1 MVPTNPIKPDPG
13 GPLKTETDIDGLVDK
28 FEGPSHSLSGRLTLL
43 VPIIGFVWSA
53 WQLWIASPFPFQ
65 LGFGIFVDL
74 PARGL
79 HLAFGLLLGIV
90 MFPTVWETRKRW
102 RNWLT
107 VSLAG
112 LAFAACSYVLFAYD
126 GIVDRN
132 GILLEIE
139 LGRFSVPFEALLGGF
154 GILVLL
160 EATRRSVGLP
170 LVIVCIIFLL
180 YSIFGQSMPDIISHK
195 GVSLERL
202 VGYQWLSS
210 EAIFG
215 IPVDVSVS
223 YVFLFV
229 LFGAFMDKAGAGRF
243 FLDVSFAMVG
253 RYRGGPAKAA
263 IMASGLTG
271 TVSGSSIANTVTT
284 GAFTI
289 PLMKKMGLPAHKA
302 GAIEVAAS
310 TNGQLMPPIMG
321 ASAFIIA
328 EFIGIS
334 YYDVIVHAA
343 IPAFISYCA
352 LFYISHLEAM
362 KLGLRGMPRSETPDV
377 WPTLKAGVHFLI
389 PIGVL
394 IYLLLV
400 ERWSPGSAVFY
411 AILLMAGIIVINSLL
426 AARTAN
432 QPVASGIQAG
442 CITIFDAMVS
452 GAKSMAGVTAAVGA
466 AGIIVGAVSSTG
478 LNNAMLSV
486 IEAISQGNFYILLP
500 LVAVVCLILGMG
512 LPTTANYIV
521 VASLMATV
529 LVELG
534 NASGLVIPLIA
545 VHLYV
550 FYFGLMAD
558 STPPVCLAA
567 FAASAISGAN
577 PMRTG
582 VQSFLYDIRTAI
594 LPIVFIFNPE
604 LLLVGVTSI
613 WHGLSI
619 FVVSLIA
626 ILCFASLTQGWLLT
640 KLSII
645 ERLLLAVIVMALFRP
660 DFLMDR
666 LYPQFIPLNLSEVA
680 TGTNSAVP
688 TDRAVRLHV
697 TRETEYGDRFKLF
710 VIPADEP
717 GTQPAEPLGDRIGA
731 TLEIEADQRAYISN
745 TEFNGPGEKL
755 GLTFGDYITAI
766 DVEQSDRPA
775 KEWVYPFG
783 LLLLGLVFFIQ
794 TIKSRRKH
802 IAAPTPSGGTGS

>member
-1 MVPTNPIKPDPG
+1 MTSKPKIDA
-13 GPLKTETDIDGLVDK
+13 TDVDALVEE
-28 FEGPSHSLSGRLTLL
+28 FEGPSHALGGRLVLL
-43 VPIIGFVWSA
+43 VPIVGFIWSA
-53 WQLWIASPFPFQ
+53 WQLWIASPLPFQ
-65 LGFGIFVDL
+65 FGFGIFVDL
-74 PARGL
+74 PARAL
-79 HLAFGLLLGIV
+79 HLAFGLLLGFL
-90 MFPTVWETRKRW
+90 MFPTIWEARSLA
-102 RNWLT
+102 RNWIAIAL
-107 VSLAG
+107 G
-112 LAFAACSYVLFAYD
+112 IIAFAICAYGWIGYD

-132 GILLEIE
+132 GILLEWPVEGFNI
-139 LGRFSVPFEALLGGF
+139 PFEAILAGLG
-154 GILVLL
+154 IVLLL
-160 EATRRSVGLP
+160 EATRRSVGAP
-170 LVIVCIIFLL
+170 LVIVCIVFLL
-180 YSIFGQSMPDIISHK
+180 YSVFGQSMPDIISHK
-195 GVSLERL
+195 GVSVERL

-210 EAIFG
+210 EAVFG
-215 IPVDVSVS
+215 IPIDVSVS

-243 FLDVSFAMVG
+243 FLDVSFALVG
-253 RYRGGPAKAA
+253 QYRGGPAKAA

-343 IPAFISYCA
+343 IPAVISYCA

-362 KLGLRGMPRSETPDV
+362 KLGLRGLPRSETPDI
-377 WPTLKAGVHFLI
+377 WPVLKNGIHFLI

-411 AILLMAGIIVINSLL
+411 AILLMIVIIFVNGVN
-426 AARTAN
+426 AARAAN
-432 QPVASGIQAG
+432 QPMLSGLLG
-442 CITIFDAMVS
+442 GGVTVFHAMVS

-500 LVAVVCLILGMG
+500 LVAIVCLILGMG

-550 FYFGLMAD
+550 LYFGLMAD

-582 VQSFLYDIRTAI
+582 VQSFLYDIRTSI

-604 LLLVGVTSI
+604 LLLVGVTSL
-613 WHGLSI
+613 WHGLSV

-640 KLSII
+640 RLWIV
-645 ERLLLAVIVMALFRP
+645 ERLMLACVVVALFRP
-660 DFLMDR
+660 DFFMDR
-666 LYPQFIPLNLSEVA
+666 LYPQYAPLDI
-680 TGTNSAVP
+680 SAITASSVP
-688 TDRAVRLHV
+688 NDRAIRLHI
-697 TRETEYGDRFKLF
+697 TRETEYGDRYKLF
-710 VIPADEP
+710 VLPAPQGEKT
-717 GTQPAEPLGDRIGA
+717 GGELLAKRIGA
-731 TLEIEADQRAYISN
+731 TLNREKDGRYSVSN
-745 TEFNGPGEKL
+745 TVFQGAGEKA
-755 GLTFGDYITAI
+755 GLTFGDYVTNV
-766 DVEQSDRPA
+766 DVEQFGRPA
-775 KEWVYPFG
+775 KEWVYPIGF
-783 LLLLGLVFFIQ
+783 LILGLVFLLQIY
-794 TIKSRRKH
+794 KSRQTDGTKN
-802 IAAPTPSGGTGS
+802 TQSGGEAS

>member
-1 MVPTNPIKPDPG
+1 MTSQ
-13 GPLKTETDIDGLVDK
+13 IDVDDLVEK
-28 FEGPSHSLSGRLTLL
+28 FEGPQRTLSGQLACLVSLL
-43 VPIIGFVWSA
+43 AFAWSA
-53 WQLWIASPFPFQ
+53 WQLWIASPFPF
-65 LGFGIFVDL
+65 LFGWGIFVDL

-79 HLAFGLLLGIV
+79 HLAFGLALGFL
-90 MFPTVWETRKRW
+90 MFPSVWEAEKTW
-102 RNWLT
+102 RNGITIVLG
-107 VSLAG
+107 G
-112 LAFAACSYVLFAYD
+112 LAFLVCAYGWFAYD
-126 GIVDRN
+126 GIVSRD
-132 GILLEIE
+132 GILLTLPVARWDI
-139 LGRFSVPFEALLGGF
+139 PAEAILGGA
-154 GILVLL
+154 GIVLLL

-170 LVIVCIIFLL
+170 LVIVCGVFLA
-180 YSIFGQSMPDIISHK
+180 YSIYGQSMPDVISHK

-202 VGYQWLSS
+202 IGYQWLSS

-215 IPVDVSVS
+215 IPIDVSVS

-243 FLDVSFAMVG
+243 FLDLSFGLVG
-253 RYRGGPAKAA
+253 QYRGGPAKAA

-289 PLMKKMGLPAHKA
+289 PLMKKMGFPAYKA

-343 IPAFISYCA
+343 IPAIISYCA
-352 LFYISHLEAM
+352 LFYISHLEAVKM
-362 KLGLRGMPRSETPDV
+362 GIRGIPKSETPNV
-377 WPTLKAGVHFLI
+377 RETLRGGIHFLI
-389 PIGVL
+389 PIAIL

-411 AILLMAGIIVINSLL
+411 SIVLMVGIIFINSVVR
-426 AARTAN
+426 ARAD
-432 QPVASGIQAG
+432 QHSIADGLMQG
-442 CITIFDAMVS
+442 CATTCDAMVS

-478 LNNAMLSV
+478 LNNAMLAV

-500 LVAVVCLILGMG
+500 LVAIVCLILGMG

-534 NASGLVIPLIA
+534 SASGIVIPLIA

-550 FYFGLMAD
+550 LYFGLMAD

-582 VQSFLYDIRTAI
+582 VQSFLYDIRTSI

-613 WHGLSI
+613 WHGLTI
-619 FVVSLIA
+619 FAVSLVA
-626 ILCFASLTQGWLLT
+626 ILCFACVTQGWWLT
-640 KLSII
+640 RLTLV
-645 ERLLLAVIVMALFRP
+645 ERLAMAVVVVALFRP
-660 DFLMDR
+660 DAIMNTVL
-666 LYPQFIPLNLSEVA
+666 PQYAPIDFA
-680 TGTNSAVP
+680 TFAADERAELPS
-688 TDRAVRLHV
+688 DRAIRLHV

-710 VIPADEP
+710 VVPPTATEP
-717 GTQPAEPLGDRIGA
+717 GSKMTLRTLTGLDLDLEPDNRFYVANTQ
-731 TLEIEADQRAYISN
+731 
-745 TEFNGPGEKL
+745 FNGPAEKA
-755 GLTFGDYITAI
+755 GVTFGDYLTAI
-766 DVEQSDRPA
+766 DIEQLGRPA
-775 KEWVYPFG
+775 KEWIYLLGF
-783 LLLLGLVFFIQ
+783 LLLGLVFGFQSIKARKMKIGDGGAAVEG
-794 TIKSRRKH
+794 TI
-802 IAAPTPSGGTGS
+802 

>member
-1 MVPTNPIKPDPG
+1 MTAQ
-13 GPLKTETDIDGLVDK
+13 TDVDAIVGQ
-28 FEGPSHSLSGRLTLL
+28 FEGPKRSLRGRLGLL
-43 VPIIGFVWSA
+43 IPLVAFTWA
-53 WQLWIASPFPFQ
+53 LWQVWIASPLPF
-65 LGFGIFVDL
+65 LFGFGIFVDL

-79 HLAFGLLLGIV
+79 HLAFGLLLGLL
-90 MFPTVWETRKRW
+90 MFPSVWESATPW
-102 RNWLT
+102 RNWIT
-107 VSLAG
+107 VG
-112 LAFAACSYVLFAYD
+112 LGGIAFLVCSYGWFAYD
-126 GIVDRN
+126 GIVSRD
-132 GILLEIE
+132 GILLAVDILGIE
-139 LGRFSVPFEALLGGF
+139 MPFEAILGGV
-154 GILVLL
+154 GILLLL

-170 LVIVCIIFLL
+170 LVIVCTVFLL
-180 YSIFGQSMPDIISHK
+180 YSIYGQSMPNVISHK

-202 VGYQWLSS
+202 IGYQWLSS
-210 EAIFG
+210 EAVFG
-215 IPVDVSVS
+215 IPIDVSVS

-243 FLDVSFAMVG
+243 FLDLSFGLVG
-253 RYRGGPAKAA
+253 GYRGGPAKAA

-289 PLMKKMGLPAHKA
+289 PLMKKMGFPAHKA

-343 IPAFISYCA
+343 IPAVISYCA
-352 LFYISHLEAM
+352 LFYISHLESA
-362 KLGLRGMPRSETPDV
+362 KLGITGIAKSEMPDV
-377 WPTLKAGVHFLI
+377 LATLKGGLQFLI
-389 PIGVL
+389 PIAAL

-411 AILLMAGIIVINSLL
+411 AILLMCGIMFISSIVRALKEGRSIANGVRAG
-426 AARTAN
+426 
-432 QPVASGIQAG
+432 GILTFQ
-442 CITIFDAMVS
+442 AMVS

-486 IEAISQGNFYILLP
+486 IEAISQGNFYVLLP

-534 NASGLVIPLIA
+534 NASGLAVPLIA

-550 FYFGLMAD
+550 LYFGLMAD

-582 VQSFLYDIRTAI
+582 VQSFLYDIRTSI
-594 LPIVFIFNPE
+594 LPIVFIFNTE
-604 LLLVGVTSI
+604 LLLVGVTSF

-619 FVVSLIA
+619 FIVSLVA
-626 ILCFASLTQGWLLT
+626 ILCFACVTQGWMLAKMSVL
-640 KLSII
+640 
-645 ERLLLAVIVMALFRP
+645 ERVVLMLVVVALFRP
-660 DFLMDR
+660 EAIMNRVFPEFQPVSLAQVVSGDQISLPSDR
-666 LYPQFIPLNLSEVA
+666 SI
-680 TGTNSAVP
+680 
-688 TDRAVRLHV
+688 RIHV
-697 TRETEYGDRFKLF
+697 TRETEYGDRYKLF
-710 VIPADEP
+710 VIPPPEDGARH
-717 GTQPAEPLGDRIGA
+717 GTSFGEQLGITGRLDDDGR
-731 TLEIEADQRAYISN
+731 LNVSN
-745 TEFNGPGEKL
+745 TKFNGPADSA
-755 GLTFGDYITAI
+755 GLTFGDYVTAI
-766 DVEQSDRPA
+766 DIEEVGRPA
-775 KEWVYPFG
+775 KEWVYLAGF
-783 LLLLGLVFFIQ
+783 LLLALIILLQSF
-794 TIKSRRKH
+794 KSRRMAERGNNPARKVNE
-802 IAAPTPSGGTGS
+802 

>member
-1 MVPTNPIKPDPG
+1 MV
-13 GPLKTETDIDGLVDK
+13 LKAETDIEALVEE
-28 FEGPSHSLSGRLTLL
+28 FEGPGRRLHGRLALL
-43 VPIIGFVWSA
+43 VPFIAFIWSA
-53 WQLWIASPFPFQ
+53 WQLWIASPLPFE

-79 HLAFGLLLGIV
+79 HLAFGLLLGFL
-90 MFPTVWETRKRW
+90 MFPSVWESQAPW
-102 RNWLT
+102 RNVLT
-107 VSLAG
+107 LA
-112 LAFAACSYVLFAYD
+112 LAFAAFAVCAYVWVAYG
-126 GIVDRN
+126 GIVDRD
-132 GILLEIE
+132 GILLEVPMA
-139 LGRFSVPFEALLGGF
+139 GFDFPFEAVLAGLG
-154 GILVLL
+154 IVLLL

-170 LVIVCIIFLL
+170 LVIVCAVFLL
-180 YSIFGQSMPDIISHK
+180 YSIFGQSMPDVISHK
-195 GVSLERL
+195 GVSVERL

-210 EAIFG
+210 EAVFG
-215 IPVDVSVS
+215 IPIDVSVS

-243 FLDVSFAMVG
+243 FLDVSFALVG

-343 IPAFISYCA
+343 IPAVISYCA

-362 KLGLRGMPRSETPDV
+362 KLGLRGMARSETPDA
-377 WPTLKAGVHFLI
+377 WQTFKGGIHFLI
-389 PIGVL
+389 PIGAL

-411 AILLMAGIIVINSLL
+411 AILLMTGIIFVNCLMQ
-426 AARTAN
+426 AR
-432 QPVASGIQAG
+432 ASGRPLPAG
-442 CITIFDAMVS
+442 LWAGLVTVFDAMVA

-534 NASGLVIPLIA
+534 NASGLAIPLIA

-550 FYFGLMAD
+550 LYFGLMAD

-594 LPIVFIFNPE
+594 LPVVFIFNTE
-604 LLLVGVTSI
+604 LLLVGVTSF
-613 WHGLSI
+613 WHGLTV
-619 FVVSLIA
+619 FAVSLIA
-626 ILCFASLTQGWLLT
+626 ILCFASITQGWLLT
-640 KLSII
+640 RLSIL
-645 ERLLLAVIVMALFRP
+645 ERLLLAVVVVALFRP
-660 DFLMDR
+660 DFLMNR
-666 LYPQFIPLNLSEVA
+666 IFPQFSPIPLSQIAEE
-680 TGTNSAVP
+680 TGAAVP
-688 TDRAVRLHV
+688 DDRAVRLHV

-710 VIPADEP
+710 VLPRPDDAAAGSRPLAARAGATMEVETD
-717 GTQPAEPLGDRIGA
+717 GRLYVSNLDFTGPAEKAGV
-731 TLEIEADQRAYISN
+731 
-745 TEFNGPGEKL
+745 
-755 GLTFGDYITAI
+755 TFGDYITSI
-766 DVEQSDRPA
+766 DVEQLDRPA

-783 LLLLGLVFFIQ
+783 LLVLAIVLMVQLHKTGGIG
-794 TIKSRRKH
+794 SRRRLSSQDS
-802 IAAPTPSGGTGS
+802 TS

>member
-1 MVPTNPIKPDPG
+1 MWPDNMTE
-13 GPLKTETDIDGLVDK
+13 KTQAEIDALVEK
-28 FEGPSHSLSGRLTLL
+28 YEGPEQSLQGKLTIL
-43 VPIIGFVWSA
+43 IGIVAFTWSL
-53 WQLWIASPFPFQ
+53 WQLWIASPLPFD
-65 LGFGIFVDL
+65 LGIGIFVDL
-74 PARGL
+74 PARAL
-79 HLAFGLLLGIV
+79 HLAFGLLLGIL
-90 MFPTVWETRKRW
+90 MFPTAWEASKKW
-102 RNWLT
+102 HNWVT
-107 VSLAG
+107 VTIAVT
-112 LAFAACSYVLFAYD
+112 AFLVCIYGWLGYD
-126 GIVDRN
+126 GIVDRD
-132 GILLEIE
+132 GILLEWTVAGFTIP
-139 LGRFSVPFEALLGGF
+139 VEAILGGL
-154 GILVLL
+154 GMLLLL
-160 EATRRSVGLP
+160 EATRRSVGIP
-170 LVIVCIIFLL
+170 LVIVCCIFLL
-180 YSIFGQSMPDIISHK
+180 YSVFGQSMPDIVSHK
-195 GVSLERL
+195 GVSFERL

-215 IPVDVSVS
+215 IPIDVSVS

-243 FLDVSFAMVG
+243 FLDLSFGLVG

-263 IMASGLTG
+263 IMASALTG

-289 PLMKKMGLPAHKA
+289 PLMKKMGFPAHKA

-334 YYDVIVHAA
+334 YFDVIKHAA
-343 IPAFISYCA
+343 IPAIISYCA
-352 LFYISHLEAM
+352 LFYISHLESM
-362 KLGLRGMPRSETPDV
+362 KMGIKGMPKSETPQV
-377 WPTLKAGVHFLI
+377 RKTLKAGIHFLI

-411 AILLMAGIIVINSLL
+411 AILLMIGIIFINEVRCARKDKRTFAQGIL
-426 AARTAN
+426 AGS
-432 QPVASGIQAG
+432 VVS
-442 CITIFDAMVS
+442 FEAMVS

-534 NASGLVIPLIA
+534 SASGLQIPLIA
-545 VHLYV
+545 IHLYV
-550 FYFGLMAD
+550 LYFGLMAD

-582 VQSFLYDIRTAI
+582 VQSFLYDIRTSI

-604 LLLVGVTSI
+604 LLLVGVESV
-613 WHGLSI
+613 WHGVSV

-626 ILCFASLTQGWLLT
+626 ILSFACVTQGWFVT
-640 KLSII
+640 RMNVS
-645 ERLLLAVIVMALFRP
+645 ERVLMMMVVVMLFRP
-660 DFLMDR
+660 DAIMNQI
-666 LYPQFIPLNLSEVA
+666 YPQYEPIEFSQVTSHESEVLPA
-680 TGTNSAVP
+680 
-688 TDRAVRLHV
+688 DRALRLHI

-710 VIPADEP
+710 VIPAIESS
-717 GTQPAEPLGDRIGA
+717 TQPQLNLGARGGLTVELETEDR
-731 TLEIEADQRAYISN
+731 LYVSN
-745 TEFNGPGEKL
+745 TVFNGLAETAGV
-755 GLTFGDYITAI
+755 TFGDIVTG
-766 DVEQSDRPA
+766 VEVEVVDRPA
-775 KEWVYPFG
+775 KEWVYVLGF
-783 LLLLGLVFFIQ
+783 LILGLVIFYQ
-794 TIKSRRKH
+794 LLKSRRT
-802 IAAPTPSGGTGS
+802 AVTTNQVEA

>member
-1 MVPTNPIKPDPG
+1 MM
-13 GPLKTETDIDGLVDK
+13 KTESDIDALVEK
-28 FEGPSHSLSGRLTLL
+28 FEGPKHALSGRLALL
-43 VPIIGFVWSA
+43 VPLVAFTWSA

-65 LGFGIFVDL
+65 YGIGIFVDL

-79 HLAFGLLLGIV
+79 HLAFGLLLGFL
-90 MFPTVWETRKRW
+90 MFPAAWEAAKAW
-102 RNWLT
+102 RNSVTLALGALAAT
-107 VSLAG
+107 VCAYG
-112 LAFAACSYVLFAYD
+112 WIAYD
-126 GIVDRN
+126 GIVSRD
-132 GILLEIE
+132 GILLEVAAGGIDI
-139 LGRFSVPFEALLGGF
+139 PFEAILGGA
-154 GILVLL
+154 GILLLL

-170 LVIVCIIFLL
+170 LVIVCVIFLL
-180 YSIFGQSMPDIISHK
+180 YSIYGQSMPDVISHK
-195 GVSLERL
+195 GVSVERL
-202 VGYQWLSS
+202 IGYQWLSS
-210 EAIFG
+210 EAVFG
-215 IPVDVSVS
+215 IPIDVSVS

-243 FLDVSFAMVG
+243 FLDLSFGLVG
-253 RYRGGPAKAA
+253 SYRGGPAKAA

-289 PLMKKMGLPAHKA
+289 PLMKKMGFPAHKA

-343 IPAFISYCA
+343 IPAVISYCA
-352 LFYISHLEAM
+352 LFYISHLESA
-362 KLGLRGMPRSETPDV
+362 KLGIIGIPKSETPDV
-377 WPTLKAGVHFLI
+377 LETLKHGVQYLI

-411 AILLMAGIIVINSLL
+411 AIVLMCGIIF
-426 AARTAN
+426 
-432 QPVASGIQAG
+432 ASAIAKAWRDGRHPAQGILAG
-442 CITIFDAMVS
+442 CMTTFDAMVS

-550 FYFGLMAD
+550 LYFGLMAD

-582 VQSFLYDIRTAI
+582 VQSFLYDIRTSI

-604 LLLVGVTSI
+604 LLLVGVTSV
-613 WHGLSI
+613 WHGLTI

-626 ILCFASLTQGWLLT
+626 ILCFACVTQGWMLT
-640 KLSII
+640 RMNWL
-645 ERLLLAVIVMALFRP
+645 ERIALMIVVVALFRP
-660 DFLMDR
+660 DALMNR
-666 LYPQFIPLNLSEVA
+666 VYPQFAPVA
-680 TGTNSAVP
+680 LAQIAVEDGARLP

-697 TRETEYGDRFKLF
+697 TRETDYGERYKLF
-710 VIPADEP
+710 VIPPPEAAAAERQNLADRV
-717 GTQPAEPLGDRIGA
+717 GVSAERDTGDRLLV
-731 TLEIEADQRAYISN
+731 TN
-745 TEFNGPGEKL
+745 TQFNGPAEKA
-755 GLTFGDYITAI
+755 GVTFGDYITAI
-766 DVEQSDRPA
+766 DAEQLDRPA
-775 KEWVYPFG
+775 KEWIYPLGFM
-783 LLLLGLVFFIQ
+783 LLGLVIFLQ
-794 TIKSRRKH
+794 TVKARREPDRSTGDTGE
-802 IAAPTPSGGTGS
+802 PTNDPA

>member
-1 MVPTNPIKPDPG
+1 MTTQSN
-13 GPLKTETDIDGLVDK
+13 IDALVDK
-28 FEGPSHSLSGRLTLL
+28 FEGPQQSLHGKLALL
-43 VPIIGFVWSA
+43 VPLVAFTWSL
-53 WQLWIASPFPFQ
+53 WQLWIASPLPFQ
-65 LGFGIFVDL
+65 FGYGIFVDL

-79 HLAFGLLLGIV
+79 HLAFGLLLGFL
-90 MFPTVWETRKRW
+90 MFPSAWEAAKGWRSWIIVLVGIIAFTVCAYGWF
-102 RNWLT
+102 
-107 VSLAG
+107 G
-112 LAFAACSYVLFAYD
+112 YD
-126 GIVDRN
+126 GIVSRD
-132 GILLEIE
+132 GILL
-139 LGRFSVPFEALLGGF
+139 SVAIAGWQFPIEALLGGL
-154 GILVLL
+154 GIVLLL
-160 EATRRSVGLP
+160 EATRRSVGIP
-170 LVIVCIIFLL
+170 LVVVCVIFLL
-180 YSIFGQSMPDIISHK
+180 YSIYGQSMPDIISHK

-202 VGYQWLSS
+202 IGYQWLSS

-215 IPVDVSVS
+215 IPIDVSVS

-243 FLDVSFAMVG
+243 FLDLSFGLVG

-289 PLMKKMGLPAHKA
+289 PLMKKMGFPAHKA

-343 IPAFISYCA
+343 IPAIISYCA
-352 LFYISHLEAM
+352 LFYISHLESV
-362 KLGLRGMPRSETPDV
+362 KLGIKGMTSSETPDALA
-377 WPTLKAGVHFLI
+377 TLKGGVHFLI

-411 AILLMAGIIVINSLL
+411 AILLMIGIIFIN
-426 AARTAN
+426 AFIEARSDSRSPAH
-432 QPVASGIQAG
+432 GFRAG
-442 CITIFDAMVS
+442 CMTTFDAMVS

-486 IEAISQGNFYILLP
+486 IEAISGGNFYILLP

-550 FYFGLMAD
+550 LYFGLMAD

-582 VQSFLYDIRTAI
+582 VQSFLYDIRTSI

-604 LLLVGVTSI
+604 LLLVGVTSV
-613 WHGLSI
+613 WHGMLI

-626 ILCFASLTQGWLLT
+626 ILCFASITQGWLLT
-640 KLSII
+640 RLSIA
-645 ERLLLAVIVMALFRP
+645 ERVMLAIVVIALFRP
-660 DFLMDR
+660 DAVMNRVF
-666 LYPQFIPLNLSEVA
+666 PQYSPIAAAQLA
-680 TGTNSAVP
+680 SADDAKLP

-710 VIPADEP
+710 VIPPTGADGGGQLSISERT
-717 GTQPAEPLGDRIGA
+717 GL
-731 TLEIEADQRAYISN
+731 TLDPESDGRYNVSN
-745 TEFNGPGEKL
+745 TKFNGPGEKA
-755 GLTFGDYITAI
+755 GITFGDYVTAV
-766 DVEQSDRPA
+766 DVEQTGRPA
-775 KEWVYPFG
+775 KEWIYLIG
-783 LLLLGLVFFIQ
+783 LALLGLVFFLQ
-794 TIKSRRKH
+794 AGKKRRSNRTAGNMA
-802 IAAPTPSGGTGS
+802 IGNQP

>member
-1 MVPTNPIKPDPG
+1 MAEQTQA
-13 GPLKTETDIDGLVDK
+13 DIDALVEK
-28 FEGPSHSLSGRLTLL
+28 FENPERNLQGKFSIL
-43 VPIIGFVWSA
+43 IGFVAFTWSL
-53 WQLWIASPFPFQ
+53 WQLWIASPLPFD

-74 PARGL
+74 PARAL
-79 HLAFGLLLGIV
+79 HLAFGLLLGIL
-90 MFPTVWETRKRW
+90 MFPSAWEAGRKW
-102 RNWLT
+102 RNWVT
-107 VSLAG
+107 FTLAVT
-112 LAFAACSYVLFAYD
+112 AFMVCSYGWLGYD
-126 GIVDRN
+126 GIVDRD
-132 GILLEIE
+132 GILLEWSVAGFTIPIE
-139 LGRFSVPFEALLGGF
+139 AILGGL
-154 GILVLL
+154 GIVLL
-160 EATRRSVGLP
+160 LESTRRSVGIP
-170 LVIVCIIFLL
+170 LVIVCGIFIL
-180 YSIFGQSMPDIISHK
+180 YSVFGQSMPDIISHK
-195 GVSLERL
+195 GVSFERL

-215 IPVDVSVS
+215 IPIDVSVS

-243 FLDVSFAMVG
+243 FLDLSFGLVG

-263 IMASGLTG
+263 IMASALTG

-289 PLMKKMGLPAHKA
+289 PLMKKMGFPAHKA

-343 IPAFISYCA
+343 IPAVISYCA
-352 LFYISHLEAM
+352 LFYISHLESM
-362 KLGLRGMPRSETPDV
+362 KMGIQGMPKSETPSV
-377 WPTLKAGVHFLI
+377 RKTLKSGLHFII

-411 AILLMAGIIVINSLL
+411 AILLMMGIIYINEVRCSRKDKRTFWQGFL
-426 AARTAN
+426 AGT
-432 QPVASGIQAG
+432 VVS
-442 CITIFDAMVS
+442 FEAMVS

-534 NASGLVIPLIA
+534 KASGLEIPLIA

-550 FYFGLMAD
+550 LYFGLMAD

-582 VQSFLYDIRTAI
+582 VQSFLYDIRTSI

-604 LLLVGVTSI
+604 LLLVGVESF
-613 WHGLSI
+613 WHGVSI
-619 FVVSLIA
+619 FIVSLIA
-626 ILCFASLTQGWLLT
+626 ILSFACVTQGWILT
-640 KLSII
+640 RMSIA
-645 ERLLLAVIVMALFRP
+645 ERVLMMVVVVSLFRP
-660 DFLMDR
+660 DAIMNQI
-666 LYPQFIPLNLSEVA
+666 YPQYEPIDFTQVTSQESHVLA
-680 TGTNSAVP
+680 A
-688 TDRAVRLHV
+688 DRALRLHV

-710 VIPADEP
+710 VIQPLE
-717 GTQPAEPLGDRIGA
+717 GTGEAQLNLSDRAGL
-731 TLEIEADQRAYISN
+731 TLEAESDSRLIVSN
-745 TEFNGPGEKL
+745 TVYK
-755 GLTFGDYITAI
+755 GLAETAGVTFGDLVTG
-766 DVEQSDRPA
+766 VEVEVVDRPA
-775 KEWVYPFG
+775 KEWVYLFG
-783 LLLLGLVFFIQ
+783 FFMLGMVIFYQRL
-794 TIKSRRKH
+794 KSPRSKTT
-802 IAAPTPSGGTGS
+802 ATSQVGA